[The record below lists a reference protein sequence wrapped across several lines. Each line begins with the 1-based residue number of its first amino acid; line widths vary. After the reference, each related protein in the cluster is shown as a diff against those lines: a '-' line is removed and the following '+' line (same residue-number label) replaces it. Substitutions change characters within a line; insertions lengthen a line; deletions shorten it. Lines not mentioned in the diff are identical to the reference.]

1 LKLLYIK
8 TPGSSLKLTVYRH
21 RLLAQAD
28 TLDSSTE
35 FEREI
40 NKMTSN
46 VPLPAVVEA
55 LRPYI
60 RSRQEVDQI
69 RQSVRASSGTTTI
82 NISTGISLPDQEPAS
97 LPSVQRAY
105 WKALQAHRQA
115 QAKYEAL
122 KTEVDQLSAAQSPGN
137 EPPNIEP
144 DLLRESYLPLLKQKE
159 KQRKLA
165 TLERTFL
172 RIQSLG
178 GDAVID
184 SFDNV
189 VRKEIGEVPYPPNAS
204 TFPERDLDSH
214 TGPDLT
220 QLKQAILGAKRKCDV
235 HQKLIQDIDSSASA
249 VLDPHTEL
257 QALQNAHNE
266 LTLWMETQLA
276 LISDVDP
283 STESGTASPIS
294 ALENFGLRPGED
306 IASLYEQYLD
316 ARQKLLETILHPE
329 SAETIPIDAPALQR
343 RNSQKETEPRVPSEA
358 LLPYITRLV
367 ALRQQEQQLQQQASY
382 VRRQMANAEEDTQ
395 TALARLVDE
404 SHLVP
409 PGLDPRN
416 VSGQD
421 WLKAASSDA
430 AATKSS
436 TLERLAAGLTSAKS
450 ASAALAGIKGL
461 PDSLDALA

>member
-1 LKLLYIK
+1 
-8 TPGSSLKLTVYRH
+8 VH
-21 RLLAQAD
+21 
-28 TLDSSTE
+28 
-35 FEREI
+35 
-40 NKMTSN
+40 
-46 VPLPAVVEA
+46 
-55 LRPYI
+55 
-60 RSRQEVDQI
+60 
-69 RQSVRASSGTTTI
+69 
-82 NISTGISLPDQEPAS
+82 
-97 LPSVQRAY
+97 RAY

-115 QAKYEAL
+115 QAKYQAL
-122 KTEVDQLSAAQSPGN
+122 KTEVDQLSAAQSPGTKQ
-137 EPPNIEP
+137 PNAEP

-165 TLERTFL
+165 TLERTFS
-172 RIQSLG
+172 RIQTIG
-178 GDAVID
+178 GDIVID

-189 VRKEIGEVPYPPNAS
+189 VRKEIGDVPYPPNAS

-235 HQKLIQDIDSSASA
+235 HQKLIQDIDTSASA
-249 VLDPHTEL
+249 VTDPHTEL

-329 SAETIPIDAPALQR
+329 SAETIPIDAPTLQR

-367 ALRQQEQQLQQQASY
+367 ALRQQEQQLQQQNSH
-382 VRRQMANAEEDTQ
+382 VRRQMATAEDDTQ
-395 TALARLVDE
+395 TVLARLVDE
-404 SHLVP
+404 SHLVA
-409 PGLDPRN
+409 PGLDQRN
-416 VSGQD
+416 ASGQD

-436 TLERLAAGLTSAKS
+436 TLERLAVGQTSAKA

-461 PDSLDALA
+461 PESLDALA